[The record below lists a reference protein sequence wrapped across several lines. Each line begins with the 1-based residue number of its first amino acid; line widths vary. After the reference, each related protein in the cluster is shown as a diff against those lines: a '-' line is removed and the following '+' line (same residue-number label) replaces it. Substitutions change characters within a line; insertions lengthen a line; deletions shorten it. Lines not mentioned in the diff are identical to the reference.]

1 MAVSTTRFASPLVA
15 LLLGCTALSGTAHAG
30 WFDSDKT
37 DASANKDRVIKSDT
51 VRPAE
56 TLDGSIRQAQLLR
69 VSGNYPEA
77 IKHLSQLMMIASD
90 DPRVISEYGK
100 TLAAMGRAQDAVNFL
115 TRAQQLQPGEWS
127 NYSAMG
133 VAYDQLGNQKDAQ
146 VAYERALTLNPNE
159 PSALNNYALSR
170 MLAKDPEGATKL
182 IARAESAGGTS
193 DPMIARNI
201 AMIKDMTPP
210 TSVAIAITPVRVAHT
225 PQPQMAAQ
233 PTPQVLPLPPVAPKP
248 QPQAVARNQA
258 PTTPV
263 AAGAPAA
270 AGAPR
275 PLVPANNHVI
285 DVAPQAHAQTPRG
298 VVMQAVPV
306 DPLAGPVAK
315 SHPVHVATKAI
326 AKTPEPAAAPVKI
339 ANSQVEVLQAK
350 ADTIAKTPANKPD
363 TIARAKAE
371 ANGKVDAAP
380 ATKPA
385 APATPVKVAAKTDT
399 NPKVATAA
407 KPRDAVPAL
416 RMSANAY

>member
-1 MAVSTTRFASPLVA
+1 MAVSATRFASPLVA

-37 DASANKDRVIKSDT
+37 DASTNKDRVIKSDT
-51 VRPAE
+51 VQPAE

-115 TRAQQLQPGEWS
+115 TRAQQLQPNEWS

-182 IARAESAGGTS
+182 IARAESAGGAS

-210 TSVAIAITPVRVAHT
+210 ISVAIASTPAPVAHAL
-225 PQPQMAAQ
+225 QPQMVAQ
-233 PTPQVLPLPPVAPKP
+233 PAPQVLPLPPVAPKP

-258 PTTPV
+258 P
-263 AAGAPAA
+263 GAPVA

-275 PLVPANNHVI
+275 PLMPANNHVI
-285 DVAPQAHAQTPRG
+285 DVPPQAHAQISSG

-306 DPLAGPVAK
+306 DLLAGPVAK
-315 SHPVHVATKAI
+315 PHPAPVAAKAI
-326 AKTPEPAAAPVKI
+326 AKAPEPVATPVKT
-339 ANSQVEVLQAK
+339 ANSQAEVAK
-350 ADTIAKTPANKPD
+350 MPANKPD
-363 TIARAKAE
+363 AIARAKAE
-371 ANGKVDAAP
+371 ANGKTDTAL
-380 ATKPA
+380 ATKPTT
-385 APATPVKVAAKTDT
+385 PATLVKVAAKTDP
-399 NPKVATAA
+399 NPKVATTV
-407 KPRDAVPAL
+407 KPKDAVPAL